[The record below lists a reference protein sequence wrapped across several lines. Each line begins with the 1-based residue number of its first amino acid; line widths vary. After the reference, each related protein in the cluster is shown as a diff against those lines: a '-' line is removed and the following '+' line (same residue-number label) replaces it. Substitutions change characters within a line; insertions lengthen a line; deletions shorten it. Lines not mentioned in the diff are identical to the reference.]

1 MDKAELHKRI
11 SYIKSAARLVGYVF
25 IPVNLY
31 LSAVILCLS
40 ELLGIAEEV
49 WGA

>member
-11 SYIKSAARLVGYVF
+11 SYVKSAARLVGYVF

-31 LSAVILCLS
+31 LAAIILCAS
-40 ELLGIAEEV
+40 ELLGIAEESF
-49 WGA
+49 GA